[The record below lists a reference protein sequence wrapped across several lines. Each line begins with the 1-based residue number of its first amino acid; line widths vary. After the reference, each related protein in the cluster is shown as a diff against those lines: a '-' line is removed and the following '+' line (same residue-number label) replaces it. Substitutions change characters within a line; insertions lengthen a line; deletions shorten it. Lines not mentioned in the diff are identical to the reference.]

1 MLRHATLSKLHTL
14 RLAGMAKAFEEQQ
27 AQADIEALPFEERLG
42 LLVDRELS
50 HRDNRLLQTRLSRAR
65 LRQTACLED
74 IDYRA
79 PRGLDRATVARL
91 ATGQWLRQHHNLL
104 ITGPAGVGKSYLACA
119 LSQQA
124 CRQGF
129 SARYLR
135 LPRLLEELSVARADG
150 RYSKLL
156 ASFARID
163 LLIIDDWALAPL
175 TAEGRRDLLE
185 ILDDRHQARSTI
197 VTSQLPVAQWHDY
210 LADPTV
216 ADAIL
221 DRLVH
226 NSYRITL
233 KGESM
238 RKRHA
243 PNLTEPDPINP

>member
-1 MLRHATLSKLHTL
+1 LFRFEWGDVRAVVPFHSSIAERREKFIDACHPDGLR
-14 RLAGMAKAFEEQQ
+14 
-27 AQADIEALPFEERLG
+27 
-42 LLVDRELS
+42 
-50 HRDNRLLQTRLSRAR
+50 
-65 LRQTACLED
+65 
-74 IDYRA
+74 
-79 PRGLDRATVARL
+79 
-91 ATGQWLRQHHNLL
+91 
-104 ITGPAGVGKSYLACA
+104 CA
-119 LSQQA
+119 YSDP
-124 CRQGF
+124 CR
-129 SARYLR
+129 
-135 LPRLLEELSVARADG
+135 PRLLEELSVARADG

-163 LLIIDDWALAPL
+163 LLIIDDLALAPL

-221 DRLVH
+221 DRLVD

-233 KGESM
+233 NGESM

-243 PNLTEPDPINP
+243 PN